1 MWSVFKSINL
11 NRSFKMVVFLCFD
24 FQPSLE
30 TMSKT
35 GGGHLWHRRQRWH
48 GGGGGRG
55 WSRSGRGRLSLGKCM
70 KKSVMM
76 IDSLSCGKIIPD
88 FFWGMFFFVNGETWR
103 YLIFGIIFSS
113 RLGASGF
120 PSREPSNNLFLFS
133 MGFTSS
139 SSLCSSP
146 TEHCWDVPP
155 WPPTVRPW
163 PPPFRH
169 FSRKTRRTQLSRCD
183 MRGYFQGRWVLTK
196 KDEKLVCVILFSDQV
211 TAYSIVVLM

>member
-1 MWSVFKSINL
+1 MNQWMWSVFKSINL

-55 WSRSGRGRLSLGKCM
+55 WNRSGRGRLSLGKCM

-113 RLGASGF
+113 RLGVSGF
-120 PSREPSNNLFLFS
+120 PSREPSNNLFLS
-133 MGFTSS
+133 SVGFTSS
-139 SSLCSSP
+139 SSLCSP

-155 WPPTVRPW
+155 WHASPNC
-163 PPPFRH
+163 
-169 FSRKTRRTQLSRCD
+169 KTMTLS
-183 MRGYFQGRWVLTK
+183 TP
-196 KDEKLVCVILFSDQV
+196 LFSDQEDTTV
-211 TAYSIVVLM
+211 EVRHEGVIFKVDGFLPRKMRNWFVWFCFQIRLQHIP